1 MMYLLVDF
9 SPIKPDFGLI
19 LWTSIIFILF
29 WGILAKFAFTPI
41 KEALKTRENDIQGAL
56 DMAQKAKEEMKNL
69 QSQNEQLLQEAREER
84 AAMLKEAK
92 DMKNTIVNDAKVKA
106 KEEASKI
113 VEGAQREIE
122 NQKNVAIAE
131 VKKEVGVMAVDI
143 AEKILQKN
151 LSNDQDQM
159 SFVKDL
165 VGKMSNN

>member
-1 MMYLLVDF
+1 MFLLADF
-9 SPIKPDFGLI
+9 SVIKPDFGLI
-19 LWTSIIFILF
+19 FWTTIIFGLF
-29 WGILAKFAFTPI
+29 WFLIGKMAFRPI
-41 KEALKTRENDIQGAL
+41 AEALKSREDDIQGAL
-56 DMAQKAKEEMKNL
+56 DEAAKVKEEMKNL

-84 AAMLKEAK
+84 AGMLKDAK
-92 DMKNTIVNDAKVKA
+92 DMKNKIVSDAKVKA

-131 VKKEVGVMAVDI
+131 VKKEVGAMAIDI

-151 LSNDQDQM
+151 LSSDKDQV